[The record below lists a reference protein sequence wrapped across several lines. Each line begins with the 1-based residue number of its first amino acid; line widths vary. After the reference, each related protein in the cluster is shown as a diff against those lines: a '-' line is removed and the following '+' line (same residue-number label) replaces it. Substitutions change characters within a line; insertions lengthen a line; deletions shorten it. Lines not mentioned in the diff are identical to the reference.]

1 MRTSTILLAL
11 FSMLANGGCAMNFVP
26 TDLESPTPYAAHW
39 VKNGV
44 TTEARRVD
52 SWDCGAA
59 RTALAADHVAFSAE
73 QLRREMR
80 PDEHDNFGPRARL
93 TKEWV
98 VCMKS
103 KGYRYTSQS
112 PN

>member
-1 MRTSTILLAL
+1 MRTSTMLLAL
-11 FSMLANGGCAMNFVP
+11 VSMFANGGCAMGFVP

-44 TTEARRVD
+44 MTEARRDD
-52 SWDCGAA
+52 SWACGAA

-73 QLRREMR
+73 QLRRER
-80 PDEHDNFGPRARL
+80 HPHEHDNFGSRERL

-98 VCMKS
+98 ACMKS
-103 KGYRYTSQS
+103 KGYRY
-112 PN
+112 ND